1 MQTFINVKA
10 KKWWGLGIAYIDK
23 NDEVCS
29 IKIKLNVKPLKTRK
43 SWKRRV
49 FE

>member
-29 IKIKLNVKPLKTRK
+29 IKTKYKSNIKNKVKL
-43 SWKRRV
+43 
-49 FE
+49 